1 MVLAQ
6 LERLRKDSNELEYYA
21 LKLKKKG
28 KLTQMKKIIE
38 KRIFIDEKIKL
49 IKEPSISFST

>member
-6 LERLRKDSNELEYYA
+6 LERLRKDSSELEHYA
-21 LKLKKKG
+21 LKLKKRG
-28 KLTQMKKIIE
+28 KLTQMKNIIE

-49 IKEPSISFST
+49 IKEPSINFST